1 MTVQIPAKNF
11 AQEISSRGF
20 MPLYYTGE
28 SNYCPGCGGRHW
40 HVGRISAQCARCD
53 TALPIA
59 MNGIGEFEFDGEILA
74 A

>member
-1 MTVQIPAKNF
+1 MTVQMPSKNF
-11 AQEISSRGF
+11 AQQMPSRGF
-20 MPLYYTGE
+20 MPLYYAGE
-28 SNYCPGCGGRHW
+28 NNHCPGCGGRHW

-59 MNGIGEFEFDGEILA
+59 MADYDFDGEVLA